1 MTRDIQRLRTLLWHF
16 RNGGFEQLRKHRGT
30 KVDSGSSAAAKKQ
43 RISFL
48 GKGSRLAFE
57 PFDVGVDDIRRSDLT
72 VAVILDEFSSLAFQH
87 EWNQVSLHPQ
97 TWASELEASKP
108 DLLFVESAWNGNGGL
123 WKYEL
128 TGASGPKKN
137 FLQLL
142 ETCRE
147 LGIPTVFWNKEDP
160 PHYQDFLDAAK
171 HFDHVFTSD
180 SDRLVNYQDDLGHDN
195 VGVLQFAAQPA
206 LHNPI
211 RPRSGW
217 HERGVAFAGM
227 YFAHKFPERRE
238 QLDLLLAAATRLDA
252 KGAAGLEIFSRHAEK
267 SADYRFPSDLT
278 KFVRGSLSY
287 PEMLTAYKA
296 FKVFLNVNSVVNS
309 PTMCARR
316 IFEISAAGTSVVS
329 TPSVA
334 LGQTWAADE
343 QFIVQTAEDA
353 EQVIDSLIRNP
364 ELSDRQLHK
373 AQRRIWS
380 DHTYAHRAEQVISS
394 VLPSSTIPVAVPDV
408 SLLVSTIRPHQIR
421 SVFQSVAN
429 LARVETELILATH
442 GFHLPA
448 HEVRDLQREFG
459 VENVAVLER
468 PRSVTLGDCL
478 NDCVKASSGSVLSK
492 MDDDDFYA
500 PNYMIDMVHA
510 LAFSKADVVG
520 KQAHYVFVAESDV
533 TVLRYADREHRFTS
547 AVMGPTI
554 TARRSVF
561 ENVQF
566 QGLSLGEDTAF
577 LRDVKSGGGRI
588 YSGDRFN
595 YFQYRG
601 NADHT
606 WKIPD
611 AKITASGKVVF
622 FGSPGEHVAI

>member
-1 MTRDIQRLRTLLWHF
+1 MTPDVRRLRTLLWHL
-16 RNGGFEQLRKHRGT
+16 RTGGFEQLRRHQGSN
-30 KVDSGSSAAAKKQ
+30 VSHGSSAIAKT
-43 RISFL
+43 RRASFW
-48 GKGSRLAFE
+48 GKGKEMGFE
-57 PFDVGVDDIRRSDLT
+57 PYDADVDIVRRSDLT
-72 VAVILDEFSSLAFQH
+72 VAVILDEFSSLAFQY
-87 EWNQVSLHPQ
+87 EWNQVALDPH
-97 TWASELEASKP
+97 TWESELEASRP
-108 DLLFVESAWNGNGGL
+108 DVLFVESAWNGNGGQ
-123 WKYEL
+123 WKYQL
-128 TGASGPKKN
+128 TGTSGPKKN
-137 FLQLL
+137 FVALL
-142 ETCRE
+142 EKCKV

-160 PHYQDFLDAAK
+160 PHYQDFLAAAK
-171 HFDHVFTSD
+171 LFDYVFTSD
-180 SDRLVNYQDDLGHDN
+180 SDRLPHYRNDLGHDN

-211 RPRSGW
+211 RPRGGW

-238 QLDLLLAAATRLDA
+238 QLDLLLSAAARLDS
-252 KGAAGLEIFSRHAEK
+252 KSVTNLDIFSRHAEK
-267 SADYRFPSDLT
+267 SADYRFPSDLEQ
-278 KFVRGSLSY
+278 FVRGSLSY
-287 PEMLTAYKA
+287 AEMLTAYKA
-296 FKVFLNVNSVVNS
+296 FKVFLNVNSVVDS

-329 TPSVA
+329 TPSAA
-334 LGQTWAADE
+334 LGQTWEPGE
-343 QFIVQTAEDA
+343 QFIVETVAEA
-353 EQVIDSLIRNP
+353 EHVLESLIRNP
-364 ELSDRQLHK
+364 ELSDRQLHR

-380 DHTYAHRAEQVISS
+380 DHTYAHRAENIISS
-394 VLPSSTIPVAVPDV
+394 VLPSRTMPVAVPDV

-421 SVFQSVAN
+421 SVFESVGN
-429 LARVETELILATH
+429 LASVDTELILATH

-448 HEVRDLQREFG
+448 HEVRELQREFG

-478 NDCVKASSGSVLSK
+478 NACVAASSGSVLSK

-510 LAFSKADVVG
+510 LSFSKADVVG
-520 KQAHYVFVAESDV
+520 KQAHYVYVAESDV
-533 TVLRYADREHRFTS
+533 TVLRYAHREHRYTN

-554 TARRSVF
+554 TARRDVF

-588 YSGDRFN
+588 YSSDRFN

-622 FGSPGEHVAI
+622 FGSPKNHVAI

>member
-1 MTRDIQRLRTLLWHF
+1 MWHF
-16 RNGGFEQLRKHRGT
+16 RTGGFEQLRKHQ
-30 KVDSGSSAAAKKQ
+30 GSNVAHGASAAVK
-43 RISFL
+43 RHRVSFF
-48 GKGSRLAFE
+48 GKGKQLTFE
-57 PFDVGVDDIRRSDLT
+57 PYDVGIGGVRRSDLT
-72 VAVILDEFSSLAFQH
+72 VAVILDEFSSLAFQY
-87 EWNQVSLHPQ
+87 EWNQVSLHRA
-97 TWASELEASKP
+97 TWESELEVSKP
-108 DLLFVESAWNGNGGL
+108 DILFVESAWNGNSGQ

-128 TGASGPKKN
+128 AGSSGPKKN
-137 FLQLL
+137 FVALL
-142 ETCRE
+142 EKCKA

-160 PHYQDFLDAAK
+160 PHYRDFLAAAK
-171 HFDHVFTSD
+171 LFDYVFTSD
-180 SDRLVNYQDDLGHDN
+180 SDRLPHYRNDLGHDR

-206 LHNPI
+206 LHNPV
-211 RPRSGW
+211 RPRNGW

-238 QLDLLLAAATRLDA
+238 QLELLLRAATRLEA
-252 KGAAGLEIFSRHAEK
+252 KSAAGLEIFSRHADK
-267 SADYRFPSDLT
+267 SADYRFPGDLEQ
-278 KFVRGSLSY
+278 FVRGSLSY
-287 PEMLTAYKA
+287 TEMLTAYKA
-296 FKVFLNVNSVVNS
+296 FKVFLNVNSVVDS

-329 TPSVA
+329 TPSLA
-334 LGQTWAADE
+334 LGQTWGAGE
-343 QFIVQTAEDA
+343 QFIVETAEHA
-353 EQVIDSLIRNP
+353 EQVMESIIRNP
-364 ELSDRQLHK
+364 ELSDRQLHR

-380 DHTYAHRAEQVISS
+380 DHTYAHRAEQVISA
-394 VLPSSTIPVAVPDV
+394 VLPSHTIPVSVPDV
-408 SLLVSTIRPHQIR
+408 SLLVSTIRPHQMR
-421 SVFQSVAN
+421 SLFQSIGN
-429 LARVETELILATH
+429 LAGVETELILATH

-448 HEVRDLQREFG
+448 YEVRDLQREFG
-459 VENVAVLER
+459 VERVQVLER
-468 PRSVTLGDCL
+468 PRTVPLGDCL
-478 NDCVKASSGSVLSK
+478 NDCVAASSGSVLSK

-500 PNYMIDMVHA
+500 PNYMMDMVHA
-510 LAFSKADVVG
+510 LSYSKADVVG

-554 TARRSVF
+554 TGRRDVF

-577 LRDVKSGGGRI
+577 LREVRSNGGRI

-611 AKITASGKVVF
+611 AKITASGNVVF
-622 FGSPGEHVAI
+622 FGSPKDHVGI